1 MKNGKI
7 IAAKVIVYAGEDDQ
21 YFTFITAE
29 AYTTLEL
36 WMKYRGGCGEQITN
50 DSWVMRDLWN
60 VTKPPKK
67 EAGGQIQE
75 PVKLQS
81 IGVKRLVERALWAQG
96 IRTELEY
103 GKKRHEFQTDHG
115 FRKWYKTQCE
125 IAGMKP
131 INIEKLMGHLVGI
144 SDSYYR
150 ATENELLEDYL
161 KAISLL
167 TINSE
172 YKLQKQ
178 MEEVIEQSRNN
189 DVNVKSQLYDKQDAI
204 TNLTE
209 RNSLNVDA
217 IASL

>member
-1 MKNGKI
+1 
-7 IAAKVIVYAGEDDQ
+7 
-21 YFTFITAE
+21 
-29 AYTTLEL
+29 
-36 WMKYRGGCGEQITN
+36 MKYRSNCGEQITN

-60 VTKPPKK
+60 VTKPTKK
-67 EAGGQIQE
+67 EAGGQIQD

-125 IAGMKP
+125 MAGMKP
-131 INIEKLMGHLVGI
+131 INIEKLMGHSVGI

-150 ATENELLEDYL
+150 ATENDLLDDYL
-161 KAISLL
+161 KAASLL

-172 YKLQKQ
+172 YKLQK
-178 MEEVIEQSRNN
+178 
-189 DVNVKSQLYDKQDAI
+189 
-204 TNLTE
+204 
-209 RNSLNVDA
+209 
-217 IASL
+217 

>member
-1 MKNGKI
+1 VSDFVEAATDIAERACAGQSGGDLTVLCVFP
-7 IAAKVIVYAGEDDQ
+7 IAAT
-21 YFTFITAE
+21 TFKPALTALST
-29 AYTTLEL
+29 A
-36 WMKYRGGCGEQITN
+36 WQIAQQP
-50 DSWVMRDLWN
+50 SMHAS
-60 VTKPPKK
+60 KP
-67 EAGGQIQE
+67 
-75 PVKLQS
+75 KL
-81 IGVKRLVERALWAQG
+81 
-96 IRTELEY
+96 
-103 GKKRHEFQTDHG
+103 
-115 FRKWYKTQCE
+115 
-125 IAGMKP
+125 KP